1 VKHEIIFERILPFS
15 SESNEIAQRKN
26 NMVTKLVNTILDI
39 TGLSKNWWGDTILT
53 TCHVLNRVPAK
64 NKETTPFNGWEKKIL
79 NLFYLH
85 TWGFLAKVNV
95 PINKK
100 HNLESKT
107 IDCVFLG
114 FGFHKIEY
122 RFLIIIYGVYAC
134 WYNCGVRDA
143 TIF

>member
-1 VKHEIIFERILPFS
+1 
-15 SESNEIAQRKN
+15 
-26 NMVTKLVNTILDI
+26 MVTKLVNTILDI

-85 TWGFLAKVNV
+85 TWGCLAKVNV

>member
-64 NKETTPFNGWEKKIL
+64 NKETTPFNG
-79 NLFYLH
+79 
-85 TWGFLAKVNV
+85 
-95 PINKK
+95 
-100 HNLESKT
+100 
-107 IDCVFLG
+107 
-114 FGFHKIEY
+114 
-122 RFLIIIYGVYAC
+122 
-134 WYNCGVRDA
+134 
-143 TIF
+143 